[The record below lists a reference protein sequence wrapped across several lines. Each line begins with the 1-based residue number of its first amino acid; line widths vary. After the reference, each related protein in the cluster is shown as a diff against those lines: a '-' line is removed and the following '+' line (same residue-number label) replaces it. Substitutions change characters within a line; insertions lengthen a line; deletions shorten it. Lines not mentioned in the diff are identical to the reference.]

1 MAQVRFLDQV
11 PVGVY
16 EADSLG
22 GSGGVILISSSIS
35 LGVAKTLE
43 FTGSGLVSITNEAEY
58 AIITL
63 TSDPFPYTGSAEITG
78 SLYLIGPMNIVGSSD
93 APPLTVDLND
103 GNGDTT
109 KFQVN
114 QEGVIVLGQLDTT
127 PTSVTGGLFFSSS
140 NEYFLGFS

>member
-16 EADSLG
+16 EVNPNSGA
-22 GSGGVILISSSIS
+22 GSGVIIASASID
-35 LGVAKTLE
+35 LGVATVLN
-43 FTGSGLVSITNEAEY
+43 FTGSGLFSIVNEAEY
-58 AIITL
+58 ATITL

-78 SLYLIGPMNIVGSSD
+78 SLYIIGSSTT
-93 APPLTVDLND
+93 PPFTIDIDDN
-103 GNGDTT
+103 NGSIT

-114 QEGVIVLGQLDTT
+114 QEGVMVLGQLNTSPT
-127 PTSVTGGLFFSSS
+127 PISGGMFFSSS

>member
-16 EADSLG
+16 EV
-22 GSGGVILISSSIS
+22 GSNGGGVLIASASID
-35 LGVAKTLE
+35 LGTATTLN
-43 FTGSGLVSITNEAEY
+43 FTGSGLLSIVNEEEY
-58 AIITL
+58 ATITL

-78 SLYLIGPMNIVGSSD
+78 SLYLIGPMNIIGSSD
-93 APPLTVDLND
+93 TSPFTIDIDDN
-103 GNGDTT
+103 NGDIT

-114 QEGVIVLGQLDTT
+114 QEGVMVLGQLDTT
-127 PTSVTGGLFFSSS
+127 PAPISGGMFFSSS

>member
-16 EADSLG
+16 EVNSDGGGLSIASASIDLG
-22 GSGGVILISSSIS
+22 I
-35 LGVAKTLE
+35 ATTLN
-43 FTGSGLVSITNEAEY
+43 FTGSGIFSITNESQY
-58 AIITL
+58 ATITL

-78 SLYLIGPMNIVGSSD
+78 SLYLIGPINIVGSSD
-93 APPLTVDLND
+93 TPPLTVNIDDN
-103 GNGDTT
+103 NGDIT

-114 QEGVIVLGQLDTT
+114 QEGVMVLGQLDTT
-127 PTSVTGGLFFSSS
+127 PTPISGGMFFSSS

>member
-16 EADSLG
+16 ETDS
-22 GSGGVILISSSIS
+22 SGGGGGIIVASSSIS
-35 LGVAKTLE
+35 LGVARTLN
-43 FTGSGLVSITNEAEY
+43 FTGSSLISITNENEFAT
-58 AIITL
+58 ITL

-93 APPLTVDLND
+93 TPPLTVDLND
-103 GNGDTT
+103 GNGDIT
-109 KFQVN
+109 KFQIN
-114 QEGVIVLGQLDTT
+114 QEGVMVLGQLDTT
-127 PTSVTGGLFFSSS
+127 PTASTGGMFFSSS